1 MSNDDLIDTINR
13 YISKTESYANCRKL
27 KKVHPKFVKKQNIL
41 ENDLRKVTKLQKMSL
56 DDLKKIAILRKIKKN
71 DKLSREDLVYTLLR
85 SQRDLT
91 ASNFEKYITND
102 TNDEIKGK
110 INNIIITLSRLGN
123 IVIKNE
129 RKKIKKD
136 LYEIEKKRLTKTQK
150 ERTYGYLIEL
160 ANVLIKK

>member
-13 YISKTESYANCRKL
+13 YISKTESYANSRKS

-56 DDLKKIAILRKIKKN
+56 DNLKKIAILRKINKN

-85 SQRDLT
+85 SKRDLIE
-91 ASNFEKYITND
+91 SNFEKYITND

-110 INNIIITLSRLGN
+110 
-123 IVIKNE
+123 
-129 RKKIKKD
+129 
-136 LYEIEKKRLTKTQK
+136 
-150 ERTYGYLIEL
+150 
-160 ANVLIKK
+160 